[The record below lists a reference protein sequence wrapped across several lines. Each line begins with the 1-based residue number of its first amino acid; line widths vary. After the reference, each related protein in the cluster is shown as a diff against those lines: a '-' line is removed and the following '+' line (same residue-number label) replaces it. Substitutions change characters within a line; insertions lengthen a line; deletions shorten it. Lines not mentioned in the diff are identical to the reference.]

1 MTLRRELIPAGGR
14 LNGIEGLQDEGIA
27 NLTAVKL
34 FLKFI

>member
-14 LNGIEGLQDEGIA
+14 LNGIEGLQDERIA
-27 NLTAVKL
+27 NLIAVKF

>member
-1 MTLRRELIPAGGR
+1 MTLRRELMPAGGR

-27 NLTAVKL
+27 NLIAVKL